1 MKEHEVA
8 AESVHLLKIQ
18 RHDFI
23 NHLQVIHTLLQL
35 GRSEKAITYIEELSK
50 APNLSSDVLQTSEE
64 ESTSVKV

>member
-50 APNLSSDVLQTSEE
+50 DANLISAVLQTYEE
-64 ESTSVKV
+64 ESTTVKA